1 MRGVRADLAAMKD
14 RVRGLLERLHARRP
28 GLGRN
33 LARELLQGL
42 DQKSAGDMAAIC
54 EVAEA
59 MVEQSEKGGRVGEAR
74 SLADLIARIKAT
86 WGQGGAGSDEEW
98 DGTAEGQ
105 LRRLRRVLEASG
117 LSPEEVAAL
126 LALYGVPVAALV
138 PEAGT
143 VGAGAVPQRRPS
155 DRVARRGPSGGGPSR
170 RVGCL
175 FLECRLLEKEWRWL
189 STNQHIRRGH
199 YIHPSPLLSPSALPT
214 QPGNYT
220 GSPLGGE
227 VGVAR
232 WDYLPVQPCNRAW

>member
-1 MRGVRADLAAMKD
+1 MCICERGCPASAAPAQDDEGDDGMRGVRADLAAMKD

-170 RVGCL
+170 NVDCCL
-175 FLECRLLEKEWRWL
+175 TLRLRFISLRFLTEWYI
-189 STNQHIRRGH
+189 TP
-199 YIHPSPLLSPSALPT
+199 YIHMPLT
-214 QPGNYT
+214 QA
-220 GSPLGGE
+220 GG
-227 VGVAR
+227 VLV
-232 WDYLPVQPCNRAW
+232 